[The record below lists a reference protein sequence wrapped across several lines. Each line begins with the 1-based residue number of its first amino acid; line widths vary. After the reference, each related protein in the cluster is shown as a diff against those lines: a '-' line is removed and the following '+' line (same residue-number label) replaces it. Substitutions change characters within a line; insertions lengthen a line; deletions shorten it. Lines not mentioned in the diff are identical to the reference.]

1 MPDCFCVPGANAR
14 CSSARVA
21 TAASSTAGR
30 SVATSPEANHCA
42 GPGADISNRDAAG
55 PVTPSASAAI
65 ATGAAKAHVERK

>member
-1 MPDCFCVPGANAR
+1 MPDCFCVPGAKAR

-42 GPGADISNRDAAG
+42 GPGGAISNRDAAG
-55 PVTPSASAAI
+55 TVTLSASDAI